1 MLDKIVAQTRRRIEA
16 SQSRLPLA
24 ELKNRI
30 GQADPPRHFRKALKA
45 AGFGLIAEVKR
56 ASPSKGSL
64 RPSLDAAEMARLYA
78 RAGANAV
85 SILTEPDFFKGSL
98 EDLKAAREAMNLPLL
113 RKDFILE
120 PYQVYE
126 ARVCGADAILLIV
139 AILTP
144 EKLSQLLTLS
154 QELGMDALVEVHQQ
168 AEVETALKAKAS
180 IIGIN
185 NRNLTDFSV
194 DLKTTLSLRPL
205 IPPEVL
211 VVSESGIHNHADM
224 ELLRKAGVNAVLIG
238 EALVTSA
245 DPAGQNKRINGPTAA
260 SQEDTAM
267 IKVKVCGITNLEDA
281 LAAAEMGADALGF
294 VLAPSPRQVSPE
306 DLRRL
311 VAELPPLILR
321 WESL

>member
-1 MLDKIVAQTRRRIEA
+1 MLDNIVTHTRRRIEA
-16 SQSRLPLA
+16 SQGRLPLP

-30 GQADPPRHFRKALKA
+30 GRADPPRHFQKALKA

-56 ASPSKGSL
+56 ASPSKGRL
-64 RPSLDAAEMARLYA
+64 RPNLDAAEMARLYA

-85 SILTEPDFFKGSL
+85 SILTEPDFFQGSL

-144 EKLSQLLTLS
+144 EKLSQLLSLS
-154 QELGMDALVEVHQQ
+154 QELGMDTLVEVHQE
-168 AEVETALKAKAS
+168 AEVDTALKAKAS

-185 NRNLTDFSV
+185 NRNLTDFSI
-194 DLKTTLSLRPL
+194 DLKTTLNLRPL

-211 VVSESGIHNHADM
+211 VVSESGIHSHADL
-224 ELLRKAGVNAVLIG
+224 ELLRQAGVNAVLIG

-245 DPAGQNKRINGPTAA
+245 DPLAKIKELLGQPQPAKR
-260 SQEDTAM
+260 
-267 IKVKVCGITNLEDA
+267 K
-281 LAAAEMGADALGF
+281 
-294 VLAPSPRQVSPE
+294 
-306 DLRRL
+306 
-311 VAELPPLILR
+311 LP
-321 WESL
+321 